1 MCYFARSTLER
12 EVWFRF
18 FVLSGF
24 LIAMVLDK
32 ENTLSASVI
41 YDFYYKRIKRI
52 VPMYLLVILVTLA
65 LSLLVFPQSN
75 LAVNVKSATVALL
88 FLSNVSPLSKESNEY
103 YSMVSGFEIV
113 YSAEKVC
120 TCRLLDMVYTILG
133 QSAVST

>member
-1 MCYFARSTLER
+1 MCYFVRSTLER

-75 LAVNVKSATVALL
+75 LAMNVKSATVALL

-113 YSAEKVC
+113 NVFGRKGFHMSF
-120 TCRLLDMVYTILG
+120 T
-133 QSAVST
+133 